1 MTRASL
7 TWLAIAC
14 LITVLAAPTCAQS
27 TVEKRV
33 ALVIGIGDYTDPL
46 LGKLEHPKSDAA
58 SIAQQLKQ
66 LGFEVVTEFDVTK
79 QAFVTALDRFAKEH
93 QAANAVLVYFTGHGV
108 QIGGQN
114 FLLPADANFDTA
126 ANLRNSSLPLEEIL
140 IRVATVA
147 PRRIILLDAC
157 RDDPTQRTRAIL
169 KDPTL
174 PILSGLGRVGRADN
188 TIVAFSTAP
197 GATAEDGGGDHSPFA
212 QALLG
217 HLGEKGLEFGAVMK
231 LVQMEVYDRTPE
243 HQLPYVEDALPA
255 LIFAAP
261 QNGSDPLPERD
272 RLLLAMAKID
282 PDTRAQVE
290 RVAKAKDVPL
300 APLYGSLFAGAALSG
315 DGETREKL
323 LLQAAEDFVSV
334 RTNLQT
340 LASSDPEVARL
351 RSEAEHNLS
360 LGALDAARLALTR
373 AIDVDHAASEAL
385 EERLRTRKLSEA
397 ASRAARA
404 GVERTH
410 LEYREAAHDLS
421 LAADLAEHSDLPQ
434 AWRYALEAADNL
446 RVLGGEFGDNGA
458 LLEAIKTYGNALRLA
473 PHAERPL
480 DWAIT
485 QNHLGRALATL
496 GRRQSGTARLEA
508 AAVADR
514 EALDEFGRQQARLDW
529 ARTQT
534 NLGNVLTSLG
544 ERENATVRF
553 EEAVTAF
560 REAVREQ
567 TRESAPLD
575 WARTQSS
582 LAVALWRLGEREVGT
597 AHLLEAVAADR
608 EALKE
613 LTRQRVPLDWAGAQ
627 HDLGVALCLIGQRES
642 DTTHLEQAV
651 VAFHEALK
659 ERTRTRVPVAW
670 AMSQHNLAK
679 ALAALGA
686 REPGTARLEEAV
698 AANREA
704 LKELRRDREPLA
716 WARTQASLG
725 NMLTAL
731 AQRESGTGRL
741 EEAVTALQAAVTSYT
756 RGDNPFDWAGA
767 QLGLANALALLGQRQ
782 SSTAQLEAAV
792 VAYRKALDE
801 DTRERVPLSWAA
813 AQIGLGYALMSLGQR
828 QSGTD
833 QLEQAVAAFR
843 EALKEDS
850 RERVPLGWAII
861 QTDLGHALMSLGHR
875 QTGTGRL
882 AEAVAAFHEAL
893 KEETRER
900 QPLAWAALQNNLGDA
915 LTALGQREVGT
926 VRLEQAVAAFREA
939 LNEDT
944 REQVP
949 LLWAATENNLGN
961 ALALLGQRQT
971 GTDQL
976 EEAVAA
982 FRAALDEHT
991 RQRMPALQARNTAN
1005 EGVALMLIA
1014 QRRKD
1019 VGMAATAY
1027 SRIETAINLARSA
1040 GDDSSAADFETQL
1053 AQART
1058 LHEQLS
1064 AR

>member
-1 MTRASL
+1 MTRAWSA
-7 TWLAIAC
+7 WLAVVC
-14 LITVLAAPTCAQS
+14 LVVALVAPAAAQPII
-27 TVEKRV
+27 EKRV
-33 ALVIGIGDYTDPL
+33 ALVIGIGDYRDPL
-46 LGKLEHPKSDAA
+46 LGKLDHPKSDAA
-58 SIAQQLKQ
+58 SIAQELKQ
-66 LGFEVVTEFDVTK
+66 LGFEVVTELDLTK
-79 QAFVTALDRFAKEH
+79 QELSTALDRFAREH
-93 QAANAVLVYFTGHGV
+93 QTASAVLVYFTGHGI

-114 FLLPADANFDTA
+114 FLLPVDANFDTA
-126 ANLRNSSLPLEEIL
+126 ASLRSSAVPLEAIL
-140 IRVATVA
+140 IRAAKVA

-157 RDDPTQRTRAIL
+157 RDDPTQRARTIL

-212 QALLG
+212 QALLA

-261 QNGSDPLPERD
+261 REGSDLPERD

-290 RVAKAKDVPL
+290 RIAKVKNVPL
-300 APLYGSLFAGAALSG
+300 APLYGSLFAGATLTNDP
-315 DGETREKL
+315 DGEMREKL
-323 LLQAAEDFVSV
+323 LMQAADDFVST
-334 RTNLQT
+334 RNDLQT

-351 RSEAEHNLS
+351 RSEAEHDLS
-360 LGALDAARLALTR
+360 LGALDAARSALTR

-410 LEYREAAHDLS
+410 LAYRDAARDLS
-421 LAADLAEHSDLPQ
+421 TAADLAEYSDAQQ

-446 RVLGGEFGDNGA
+446 RALGGEFGDNAA
-458 LLEAIKTYGNALRLA
+458 LLDAIGSYRNALRLA
-473 PHAERPL
+473 PHEERPL

-485 QNHLGRALATL
+485 QNHFGRALATL
-496 GRRQSGTARLEA
+496 GWRESGTARLEA
-508 AAVADR
+508 AVAVDR
-514 EALDEFGRQQARLDW
+514 EALGEFERQGARLDW

-534 NLGNVLTSLG
+534 NLGNVLVSLG
-544 ERENATVRF
+544 ERESGTARF
-553 EEAVTAF
+553 EQAVAAF
-560 REAVREQ
+560 REAAREQ
-567 TRESAPLD
+567 TREAAPFD
-575 WARTQSS
+575 WAKTQAS
-582 LAVALWRLGEREVGT
+582 LAIALWRLGEREVGT

-613 LTRQRVPLDWAGAQ
+613 LTRERMPLDWAEVQ

-642 DTTHLEQAV
+642 DTSNLEQAV
-651 VAFHEALK
+651 AAFQEALK
-659 ERTRTRVPVAW
+659 ERTRARVPVAW
-670 AMSQHNLAK
+670 ASSEHNLAK

-704 LKELRRDREPLA
+704 LKELRRDREPVT

-731 AQRESGTGRL
+731 GQREGGTRRV
-741 EEAVTALQAAVTSYT
+741 EEAVTALQAAVTTYT
-756 RGDNPFDWAGA
+756 RGDDALDWAGA
-767 QLGLANALALLGQRQ
+767 QLGLANALSLLGQRE
-782 SSTAQLEAAV
+782 SGTAQLEAAV
-792 VAYRKALDE
+792 VAYRKALEE
-801 DTRERVPLSWAA
+801 DTRERVPRSWTA

-828 QSGTD
+828 RTGTD
-833 QLEQAVAAFR
+833 ELEQAVVAFRDALKEETRERVPLGWAIIQADLGNALMSLGHRQAGTDRLEEAVAAFREALQEETRERLPLAWAAIQNNLGDALTALGGRETGTAELEQAVAAFR
-843 EALKEDS
+843 EALKED
-850 RERVPLGWAII
+850 
-861 QTDLGHALMSLGHR
+861 
-875 QTGTGRL
+875 
-882 AEAVAAFHEAL
+882 
-893 KEETRER
+893 TRER
-900 QPLAWAALQNNLGDA
+900 
-915 LTALGQREVGT
+915 
-926 VRLEQAVAAFREA
+926 
-939 LNEDT
+939 
-944 REQVP
+944 VP

-961 ALALLGQRQT
+961 ALALLGQRET
-971 GTDQL
+971 GTDRL
-976 EEAVAA
+976 EEAVDA
-982 FRAALDEHT
+982 FRQALDEHT
-991 RQRMPALQARNTAN
+991 HQQTPTLQARNTGN

-1019 VGMAATAY
+1019 GSIAATAC
-1027 SRIETAINLARSA
+1027 SRIETAIALARSA
-1040 GDDSSAADFETQL
+1040 GDDSTAAYFETQL

-1058 LHEQLS
+1058 LHEQL
-1064 AR
+1064 R